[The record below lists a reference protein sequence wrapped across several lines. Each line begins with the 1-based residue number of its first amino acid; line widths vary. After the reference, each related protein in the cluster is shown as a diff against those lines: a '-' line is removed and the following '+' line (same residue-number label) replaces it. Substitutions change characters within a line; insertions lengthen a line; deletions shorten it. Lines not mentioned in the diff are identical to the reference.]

1 MIRRATS
8 WAILAGVLL
17 PGAARAS
24 DAAHDQGWQEAVV
37 SVSNFDAHLR
47 VFRDVIGWQ
56 VMHRGR
62 VAPGQLAAWGI
73 SGDAIVDEIVLG
85 QRGAVRGFIRLVRF
99 PGHRDRERIRSS
111 AQPWEAGG
119 WSGVNVRVRDID
131 TVFRRLQQ
139 AGFQAYSDPVEFRVP
154 PYRVREAM
162 MMGPDGLVLGL
173 LERVDPPFR
182 DFEWTSLVSRPVTA
196 FTVVRDLDAVG
207 DTLERIGLQTRL
219 SYDGAAAEPGPNLF
233 GLPHDLVGNVT
244 RHVRW
249 WRLGDG
255 DEGMIAAMSFE
266 GLAGRSHVEAAV
278 PPSLGLFAL
287 RVPVRDVASAC
298 GRVVGALQPAT
309 PLAPYGVVRIC
320 TVRLENGARLEL
332 FARESAAR
340 Q

>member
-1 MIRRATS
+1 MIRS
-8 WAILAGVLL
+8 VSLGILLAGVLL
-17 PGAARAS
+17 PGAARATGVL
-24 DAAHDQGWQEAVV
+24 HDQGWQEAVV
-37 SVSNFDAHLR
+37 SVSDFDAHLR

-56 VMHRGR
+56 VIHRGR
-62 VAPGQLAAWGI
+62 VPPGQLAAWGL
-73 SGDAIVDEIVLG
+73 SGDAVADEIVLA

-99 PGHRDRERIRSS
+99 PGSADRPRIRSS

-119 WSGVNVRVRDID
+119 WSGLNVRVRDID
-131 TVFRRLQQ
+131 AVFRRLQR